1 MSIFNINPSDPAKLT
16 PKVFFKNL
24 QRFFNGEIRLKT
36 LIKDA
41 FCKQPEAPVKDVRH
55 KGDSFTHVP
64 EFMTNENSSFGMKV
78 RTMKF
83 SPDDEEKMSKMTTF
97 DEMYE
102 YKAKLIE
109 KGSYTYEN

>member
-1 MSIFNINPSDPAKLT
+1 MASNNEP
-16 PKVFFKNL
+16 
-24 QRFFNGEIRLKT
+24 
-36 LIKDA
+36 
-41 FCKQPEAPVKDVRH
+41 
-55 KGDSFTHVP
+55 HVP

-83 SPDDEEKMSKMTTF
+83 SPDDEEKMSKMTF

-109 KGSYTYEN
+109 EGNYTYEEEE